1 MGVVLVTEEF
11 STSETW
17 PMECLRCW
25 HVWQEKYVVRHLTD
39 AHGHDVVV
47 WLRGGTPVQPPWSG
61 TSCPGCGHSRV
72 AAFPPGSRPIPV
84 AEPAAVAVQ
93 PVTVE
98 PAPAPLPAPAHGRTG
113 GRRRGGIRVPGLTRQ
128 PALLYALLGIAF
140 LLVTGFELVER
151 VAIHH

>member
-1 MGVVLVTEEF
+1 MTEEF

-25 HVWQEKYVVRHLTD
+25 HVWQEEYVVRHLTD
-39 AHGHDVVV
+39 VHGHDVVV

-72 AAFPPGSRPIPV
+72 AAFPPGSRPLVVPLPV
-84 AEPAAVAVQ
+84 PEPAAV
-93 PVTVE
+93 TV
-98 PAPAPLPAPAHGRTG
+98 PALADERRHVPAQRPGTRERIVSTLTG
-113 GRRRGGIRVPGLTRQ
+113 Q
-128 PALLYALLGIAF
+128 PALLYALLGMVF